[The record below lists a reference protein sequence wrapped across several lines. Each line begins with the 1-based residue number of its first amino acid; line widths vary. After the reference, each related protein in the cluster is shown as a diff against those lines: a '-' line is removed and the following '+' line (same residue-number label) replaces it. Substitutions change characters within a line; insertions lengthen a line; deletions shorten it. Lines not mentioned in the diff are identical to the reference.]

1 MKTEELLTILKK
13 NKEIAFEELFCLNEE
28 ISFGEYLNILI
39 ESKGLTKAEV
49 IKRTNIERTYFY
61 QIINDKKLPGKDKV
75 IECAL
80 AIGLDLDDTDRLLK
94 LTNNGSLYPKIH
106 RDTIIIYAINQ
117 KLDVYSTNELL
128 MKYGF
133 DILF

>member
-28 ISFGEYLNILI
+28 ISFGEFLNILI

>member
-28 ISFGEYLNILI
+28 ISFGEFLNILI

-80 AIGLDLDDTDRLLK
+80 LIPKLNSVYDPRKHILL
-94 LTNNGSLYPKIH
+94 
-106 RDTIIIYAINQ
+106 
-117 KLDVYSTNELL
+117 
-128 MKYGF
+128 
-133 DILF
+133 

>member
-28 ISFGEYLNILI
+28 ISFGELLNILI
-39 ESKGLTKAEV
+39 DSRGLTKAEV

-106 RDTIIIYAINQ
+106 RDAIIIYAINQ